1 MLDNKL
7 LGDFEDISQNSDKEL
22 LDVTEKSKRGYQLIK
37 EERLFEAE
45 SLFDDILQKDNDNN
59 YALVGLGDIE
69 RKKRNFDKA
78 IIYYQRCLSKHSNN
92 NYALFGLGDCYRS
105 LGDYKKATEI
115 WEEYLK
121 YDPENITVLTRV
133 ASSYR
138 KLKNFQKSR
147 QSYLRVLEL
156 VPDNDYALVG
166 IGHLY
171 YDFKE
176 YKEALKYWLKM
187 YEINQVKIDVRV
199 LTSIGNCYR
208 KLKEFGKG
216 IYFFKRALDT
226 SPNNFYAIFGLA
238 DCYRGSKE
246 YAEALKYWLTI
257 IDKDPKNNLVLT
269 RVGDTYRYLKDY
281 ENAQI
286 YYKKALDVDF
296 DMFAI
301 LGLALLQKEQGQ
313 YEEALTAIK
322 NLIKTNPKN
331 SILYVNAAE
340 CYEALGQVEDAID
353 ILSSFLQLGM
363 KNVTIID
370 YITNLKKKM
379 DA

>member
-1 MLDNKL
+1 MLDKKL
-7 LGDFEDISQNSDKEL
+7 LDDFESISQTSDNEL

-37 EERLFEAE
+37 EDRLLEAE
-45 SLFDDILQKDNDNN
+45 ELFNDILEKDDDNN

-69 RKKRNFDKA
+69 RKKLNFGKA
-78 IIYYQRCLSKHSNN
+78 IIYYQRCLAKHSNN
-92 NYALFGLGDCYRS
+92 NYALFGLGDCYKS
-105 LGDYKKATEI
+105 LDDYKKATDI

-121 YDPENITVLTRV
+121 YDPENITVLTRI

-147 QSYLRVLEL
+147 QAYLRVLEF

-216 IYFFKRALDT
+216 IYFFNKALGIA
-226 SPNNFYAIFGLA
+226 PNNFYAIFGLA
-238 DCYRGSKE
+238 DCYRGNKE
-246 YAEALKYWLTI
+246 YDEALKYWLSI
-257 IDKDPKNNLVLT
+257 IERDPKNNLVLT
-269 RVGDTYRYLKDY
+269 RIGDTYRYLKDY
-281 ENAQI
+281 ENSQI
-286 YYKKALDVDF
+286 YYKRALDVDF
-296 DMFAI
+296 DIFAM

-340 CYEALGQVEDAID
+340 CYEALGQIENAID
-353 ILSSFLQLGM
+353 ILSNFLQLGM

-370 YITNLKKKM
+370 YINSLRNKL
-379 DA
+379 DL